1 MKHLQN
7 NNLNKTIEITKIIM
21 EQLINGIMQMKFN
34 LMIFTLKQ
42 QNIINYMNNYR
53 QSLNKQ
59 DFETSEYI

>member
-21 EQLINGIMQMKFN
+21 EQLINGILQMKLN
-34 LMIFTLKQ
+34 LIIFTLKQ
-42 QNIINYMNNYR
+42 QNIIKYMNNHR